1 MEASSTTNYCANN
14 FRVNPSVNSNS
25 RYKYHSRYNYN
36 DKYHSRYNTLGNTV
50 TFSGTK
56 VFLSVTELLK
66 ALLVV

>member
-1 MEASSTTNYCANN
+1 MKMINGNGQNQIKISLFGGQETFCHDGNG
-14 FRVNPSVNSNS
+14 
-25 RYKYHSRYNYN
+25 
-36 DKYHSRYNTLGNTV
+36 YNTLGNTV

>member
-1 MEASSTTNYCANN
+1 MFQHPHPGYTGYQAVFTKLESELATSEVGHREGCTL
-14 FRVNPSVNSNS
+14 
-25 RYKYHSRYNYN
+25 
-36 DKYHSRYNTLGNTV
+36 YNTLGNTV

>member
-1 MEASSTTNYCANN
+1 MGVGLQPLEGWRNGGMEEWRDGVMEGT
-14 FRVNPSVNSNS
+14 
-25 RYKYHSRYNYN
+25 
-36 DKYHSRYNTLGNTV
+36 DGYNTLGNTV